1 LNKVF
6 DTFIY
11 SGEKDVLIARI
22 SQLKNHV
29 DHFVIIESKS
39 TFSGRLRQVDK
50 STRNKI
56 LEEYGNRIRWLIA
69 NELQRENAWERE
81 AWQRQLIVGE
91 LSDIALG
98 DLILLSDVDE
108 IPSKEFILRLRDLV
122 PGEVLIAQM
131 KLLRYC
137 AHMESDE
144 YWHGTIAVRFDGK
157 FLDLQAL
164 RMQVVRY
171 RLEDKSRIV
180 LDGGV
185 HLTAFLSPAQFR
197 KKIKSFS
204 HTELDSYPFNNLLF
218 LYLIQKLGLSIDGR
232 EILKINRNHEPLYN
246 VTKCSSKHRFNSLR
260 LRIAKLLQPSI
271 LKQFEKRVIR
281 LSSPK

>member
-1 LNKVF
+1 MNKVF

-11 SGEKDVLIARI
+11 SGEKDVLNARI
-22 SQLKNHV
+22 AQLKNHV

-56 LEEYGNRIRWLIA
+56 LEEYGNKIRWPIA
-69 NELQRENAWERE
+69 NQLQGENAWERE
-81 AWQRQLIVGE
+81 AWQRQLILGE
-91 LSDIALG
+91 LSDIAPG

-108 IPSKEFILRLRDLV
+108 IPSKEFLFRLQDLA

-137 AHMESDE
+137 AHLESDE
-144 YWHGTIAVRFDGK
+144 QWYGTIAIRFDEK

-164 RMQVVRY
+164 RMRVVHY
-171 RLEDKSRIV
+171 WLEDKSRIFV
-180 LDGGV
+180 NGGV
-185 HLTAFLSPAQFR
+185 HLTAFLSPKQF
-197 KKIKSFS
+197 KEKIKSFS
-204 HTELDSYPFNNLLF
+204 HTELDKYPYNKIFF
-218 LYLIQKLGLSIDGR
+218 LYLIQKLGISIDGM
-232 EILKINRNHEPLYN
+232 EILQLNRNLEPLYN
-246 VTKCSSKHRFNSLR
+246 VTKCSSKHRHNSLR
-260 LRIAKLLQPSI
+260 LRIAKLLQPCI
-271 LKQFEKRVIR
+271 LKQFKKRVIR